1 MENVMDRRVF
11 LKVVAG
17 AAAVAV
23 SPSLIRGNLYAADGR
38 LYVGYEKAQIV
49 DAAGVPIKVS
59 ALEKEV
65 TYIFNYPYASTPCM
79 LINLPEPTQQEVA
92 LKSEAGEEYV
102 WKSGVG
108 KDRTIVA
115 YSAICAHQLTHPTR
129 NDSFIQYVAKNKPT
143 MAYTTGGVIVC
154 SSHLSAYDPKAG
166 AKVLGGA
173 ASQPLAAVVLERAD
187 DDTLWAVG
195 VLGSD
200 KFQDYFRAFKPEF
213 KEFYDGIAQAKTL
226 VSISAKTV
234 KLTEYSKE
242 LIQY

>member
-1 MENVMDRRVF
+1 MENIMDRRVF

-17 AAAVAV
+17 ATVVAV
-23 SPSLIRGNLYAADGR
+23 SPSLIRGSLYAADGR

-49 DAAGVPIKVS
+49 DASGTPIKAS
-59 ALEKEV
+59 TLEKEV

-79 LINLPEPTQQEVA
+79 LINLPEATQQEVA

-102 WKSGVG
+102 WNNGVG

-115 YSAICAHQLTHPTR
+115 YSAICSHQLTHPTP
-129 NDSFIQYVAKNKPT
+129 NDSFIQYVPQNKPT
-143 MAYTTGGVIVC
+143 MAYSKSGIIVC
-154 SSHLSAYDPKAG
+154 SSHLSAYDARAG

-173 ASQPLAAVVLERAD
+173 APQPLAAVVLERAD
-187 DDTLWAVG
+187 DDTLWAIG
-195 VLGSD
+195 VLGPD

-213 KEFYDGIAQAKTL
+213 KQFYDGIAQAKTL

-234 KLTEYSKE
+234 KLTEFSKDI
-242 LIQY
+242 IQY

>member
-1 MENVMDRRVF
+1 MDRRNF

-17 AAAVAV
+17 ATVVAV
-23 SPSLIRGNLYAADGR
+23 SPSMIRGNLYAADGT
-38 LYVGYEKAQIV
+38 LYQAYEKTQLL
-49 DAAGVPIKVS
+49 DAAGKPIKAS

-79 LINLPEPTQQEVA
+79 LINLPKPTGKDVE
-92 LKSEAGEEYV
+92 LSSENNEKYI

-108 KDRTIVA
+108 KERTIVA
-115 YSAICAHQLTHPTR
+115 YVAICTHQMTHPTP
-129 NDSFIQYVAKNKPT
+129 NDSFIGYVPTSKKT
-143 MAYTTGGVIVC
+143 MAYEKSGIIVC
-154 SSHLSAYDPKAG
+154 SSHLSAFDAGAG

-173 ASQPLAAVVLERAD
+173 ATQPLNAVVLEHAA

-195 VLGSD
+195 ILGSD
-200 KFQDYFRAFKPEF
+200 KFQDYFKSFRPEL
-213 KEFYDGIAQAKTL
+213 KEFYGGPAEAKKL

-242 LIQY
+242 IIQY